1 MSNPNGIAQV
11 SHSTIHTRRSA
22 AVLLQRRRR
31 RWRRQRPITAT
42 RGPGVP
48 AVRPRSMHT
57 HTLHETYFRKSQ
69 IVRSLSL
76 SRPLSL
82 SVCVCFWGERAVCGW
97 ASAGAR
103 LLVCKWGVGSCGARA
118 STFDV
123 LFWLVFAAGVVCLCC
138 PHMRPRRRRSWSL
151 SVIVACACVLS
162 ICIDFMII
170 RISCAVWSALSPS
183 RPTIVC
189 VCVLCSTTCVFGVLA
204 VYVCVMLC

>member
-1 MSNPNGIAQV
+1 MALLKCHIQQYTLVVPLLCCCRGDGGGGGGRGQLPQPGDQGCQPCALVQCTRTRSTKPTFESHKLFAR
-11 SHSTIHTRRSA
+11 SHS
-22 AVLLQRRRR
+22 
-31 RWRRQRPITAT
+31 P
-42 RGPGVP
+42 GP
-48 AVRPRSMHT
+48 
-57 HTLHETYFRKSQ
+57 Y
-69 IVRSLSL
+69 LSL
-76 SRPLSL
+76 C
-82 SVCVCFWGERAVCGW
+82 VCVCFWGERAVCGW